1 MADEYKVVTT
11 KSWGSRIVSSFM
23 GIIVGIILFLG
34 AFPLIFWNEGRSVD
48 RIKTLNEGRSSV
60 VALSSDA
67 VDPSHDGALI
77 HISGKATTSDPVTDT
92 VFGIQET
99 ALKLKRTVEMYQWK
113 ESSESKTEKNLGGS
127 ETTETTYSYNK
138 VWTDKPIDSSS
149 FKKPD
154 GHQNPS
160 SMPYE
165 NETYAAATITVGAF
179 TLSDPF
185 VGQINSYENYPV
197 SQQNFDALEPSLKSD
212 YALSNGTFFHG
223 DTANPQVGAVRISF
237 GIIKPTDVSVI
248 GKQEAASLQTY
259 FTKNGDIALLETGNV
274 SADAMFA
281 AAESE
286 NKIITWLIR
295 LGAFICMWI
304 GLSLILGPISV
315 FGDVIPFVGNLLGA
329 GIGLVT
335 GVVALVLTLVTVAI
349 AWIVFRPLIGIVLLA
364 FAALFFFGGFKLIR
378 CKLQSKA
385 ATPQPLP
392 TT

>member
-1 MADEYKVVTT
+1 MADEYREVTT
-11 KSWGSRIVSSFM
+11 KSWGSRIVGSFM
-23 GIIVGIILFLG
+23 GIIFGIILFIG

-48 RIKTLNEGRSSV
+48 RIKTLDEGRSSV
-60 VALSSDA
+60 VALSSEQI
-67 VDPSHDGALI
+67 DPSHDGALI
-77 HISGKATTSDPVTDT
+77 HITGKATTTDPVADT

-138 VWTDKPIDSSS
+138 EWSEAPINSSS

-165 NETYAAATITVGAF
+165 SETYSAATITVGAF
-179 TLSDPF
+179 KLSDPF
-185 VGQINSYENYPV
+185 ISQINSYENYPL
-197 SQQNFDALEPSLKSD
+197 SQQNFDALEPSLKAD
-212 YALSNGTFFHG
+212 YALSGGTFFHG
-223 DTANPQVGAVRISF
+223 NATSPQVGAVRISF
-237 GIIKPTDVSVI
+237 GIIKPTDISVI
-248 GKQEAASLQTY
+248 GKQDAAALQTY

-274 SADAMFA
+274 SADSMFA
-281 AAESE
+281 SAESE

-315 FGDVIPFVGNLLGA
+315 FGDVIPFVGNILGA

-335 GVVALVLTLVTVAI
+335 GVVALVLSLITMAI
-349 AWIVFRPLIGIVLLA
+349 AWIVFRPLIGIALLV
-364 FAALFFFGGFKLIR
+364 FAGLFFFGGFKMIKSR
-378 CKLQSKA
+378 LQKQA
-385 ATPQPLP
+385 PPMQPNAP
-392 TT
+392 T